1 MTDHTDLPAQS
12 PVQTPSVVAL
22 ASRIANPAPPRVIAI
37 ANQKGGVGKTTTAIN
52 LGTALAAVGEQ
63 VLIIDL
69 DPQGNAST
77 GLGIDRRN
85 RRHSTYDVLMGAAS
99 LSDAVLATAVPRLS
113 IVPSTLDLSG
123 LELEVSQ
130 ERDRAF
136 RLRGALAPMRD
147 ATARVSDFSYM
158 LIDCPPSLNLL
169 TVNALAAAD
178 AVLVPLQC
186 EFFALEGL
194 SQLLQTVDTVKSQ
207 LNPELTIHGIVL
219 TMHDA
224 RNNLS
229 NQVVADVRAN
239 SKQKVYDTV
248 IPRNVRVSEAPSYGK
263 PVLVYDLKC
272 VGSEAYLRL
281 ATEIIQREK
290 ELTGASPPAE
300 RAIDSDQRHGAA

>member
-1 MTDHTDLPAQS
+1 MDVPPDVPEEVI
-12 PVQTPSVVAL
+12 PL
-22 ASRIANPAPPRVIAI
+22 ASRIPNPQPPRVIAI

-52 LGTALAAVGEQ
+52 LGTALAAIGER

-77 GLGIDRRN
+77 GLGIDRQN
-85 RRHSTYDVLMGAAS
+85 RRHSTYDVLMGETS
-99 LSDAVLATAVPRLS
+99 MRDAVMATAVPRLS
-113 IVPSTLDLSG
+113 IAPSTLDLSG
-123 LELEVSQ
+123 LELEVGQ

-136 RLRGALAPMRD
+136 RLRTALAPLR
-147 ATARVSDFSYM
+147 TGGTSPHGTEFSYV

-169 TVNALAAAD
+169 TVNAMAAAD
-178 AVLVPLQC
+178 AILVPLQC

-194 SQLLQTVDTVKSQ
+194 SQLLQTVSSVKST
-207 LNPELTIHGIVL
+207 LNPDLMIHGIVL
-219 TMHDA
+219 TMHDS

-290 ELTGASPPAE
+290 ELIAGAPE
-300 RAIDSDQRHGAA
+300 DAIRSEAQPGAA

>member
-1 MTDHTDLPAQS
+1 MTDHADLPAQS

-136 RLRGALAPMRD
+136 RLRRALAPMRD

-300 RAIDSDQRHGAA
+300 NPIDLDQRHGAA